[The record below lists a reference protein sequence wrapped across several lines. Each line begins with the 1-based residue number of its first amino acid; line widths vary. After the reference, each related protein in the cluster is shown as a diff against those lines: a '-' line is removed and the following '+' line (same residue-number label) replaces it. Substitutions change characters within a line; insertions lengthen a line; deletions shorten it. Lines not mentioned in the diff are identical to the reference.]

1 MAAPTSV
8 GLVRHWRRTMP
19 KQVSFSWEDDP
30 TGPCRSSAPPHPLGS
45 RSRKANHPPQ
55 ELAPAF
61 VRKGVVHR
69 LQRIGREN
77 DDAVVGLDPL
87 QKTVDFDA
95 RVAVM
100 GVVELAS

>member
-19 KQVSFSWEDDP
+19 KQVSFFLGGRPHRDMSV
-30 TGPCRSSAPPHPLGS
+30 SAPPHPLGS
-45 RSRKANHPPQ
+45 RSRKANHPPH

-61 VRKGVVHR
+61 VRKGLVHR
-69 LQRIGREN
+69 LQLIGREN

-87 QKTVDFDA
+87 QETVDFDA

-100 GVVELAS
+100 GVVDL